1 MVRYFQSP
9 WVLEGDAGRVFGDL
23 DGCLG
28 MLTRRRS
35 APAKFDA
42 CRRQRISNPASE
54 VIAEPRN
61 WSIRRRSKSSLSAAP
76 PASPVGSA
84 IAAPH
89 AAPDALAGELGEEAF
104 DGIELAGIIHRGWRA

>member
-54 VIAEPRN
+54 VIAEPAELEHQTAVE
-61 WSIRRRSKSSLSAAP
+61 IEPQRRAACFTRRVRHCC
-76 PASPVGSA
+76 PA
-84 IAAPH
+84 
-89 AAPDALAGELGEEAF
+89 
-104 DGIELAGIIHRGWRA
+104 RRA